1 MSRLICP
8 YKPIDGNSPSQI
20 LLRSTFSYFDR
31 TYLLRQLH
39 TSINDMMISQ
49 FRRTIFPSTKEQQQ
63 DSPGEM
69 LLLGLCELVDFDR
82 KGDSRKDAELTKRS
96 VALLYILSVYTKLF
110 EPLFLVK
117 TREFLKDFAGTRSAS
132 SLKEYIKACEKLI
145 QDERVRFL
153 QYNLE
158 STTQKQMMEIV
169 HQVLIHD
176 YTDKLLNEGSLT
188 ELLREHDVASLKALY
203 DLLHLAGIESKLRV
217 PWASYVMSTAKGII
231 GDKERGD
238 QMTVRL
244 LTLRR
249 GLDVIIRDAFL
260 KSNELKEGMRGA
272 FGSAMNDKATASC
285 WSTGTSKVAEMIA
298 KHFDLLLRGGLKAI
312 PKELLSDIQDRAV
325 AEKEGLASSAD
336 EDAELDRQLNQTLE
350 LCRHVHGKDTFEA
363 FYKKDLARRLLMGRS
378 ASSDAERNMIT
389 KLRDEA
395 GSSLTQ
401 NIETMFKDQE
411 LAKEEMDAFREWD
424 RNTLGKPS
432 DLLHV
437 MVLSSGAWPTYPD
450 VNLNLPDNVASQH
463 ERFDKFYQ
471 HKHSG
476 RVLTWKHCL
485 GHVTLTANFPKGRKE
500 LFVSAFQASVLLLF
514 NTVPNDGFLSYDEIK
529 TGTNLQDADLD
540 RTLQSL
546 ACGKARVLTKHPK
559 GKDVKPTDTFTYNKS
574 FTDPKVRVKINQIQ
588 LKETKEENKAM
599 HDRIAQDRRFETQAA
614 IVRIM
619 KSRKQLGHAEL
630 VAEVIAMTSKRGSVE
645 PPEIKKEI
653 EK

>member
-1 MSRLICP
+1 
-8 YKPIDGNSPSQI
+8 
-20 LLRSTFSYFDR
+20 
-31 TYLLRQLH
+31 
-39 TSINDMMISQ
+39 MMISQ
-49 FRRTIFPSTKEQQQ
+49 FRRTIFPSSSAQNG
-63 DSPGEM
+63 DSPGSM
-69 LLLGLCELVDFDR
+69 LLSGLCELVDFDR
-82 KGDSRKDAELTKRS
+82 IGDNRKDADLTKRA
-96 VALLYILSVYTKLF
+96 VALLYILSVYTKHF
-110 EPLFLVK
+110 EPLFLSK
-117 TREFLKDFAGTRSAS
+117 TRVFLKDFAGSRSTS

-145 QDERVRFL
+145 QNEQVRFL

-158 STTQKQMMEIV
+158 STTQKQMMEAV

-188 ELLREHDVASLKALY
+188 ELLREHDLESLKALY
-203 DLLHLAGIESKLRV
+203 DLLSLAGIESKLKS
-217 PWASYVMSTAKGII
+217 PWASYVMSTAKDII
-231 GDKERGD
+231 SDKERGD
-238 QMTVRL
+238 EMTVRL

-249 GLDVIIRDAFL
+249 GLDVIIRDSFQ
-260 KSNELKEGMRGA
+260 KSNEFKEGMRGA
-272 FGSAMNDKATASC
+272 FGSAMNDKTTASC
-285 WSTGTSKVAEMIA
+285 WNTGTSKVAEMIA

-312 PKELLSDIQDRAV
+312 PKELLSDVQDRAA

-336 EDAELDRQLNQTLE
+336 EDAELDRQLNQALE
-350 LCRHVHGKDTFEA
+350 LCRHVQGKDTFEA

-378 ASSDAERNMIT
+378 ASSDAERNMIS

-411 LAKEEMDAFREWD
+411 IAKEEMNAFRDWD

-450 VNLNLPDNVASQH
+450 VNLNLPEKVAAQH

-485 GHVTLTANFPKGRKE
+485 GHVALTANFPKGRKE

-514 NTVPNDGFLSYDEIK
+514 NSVANDGVLSYDEIK
-529 TGTNLQDADLD
+529 TGTNLQGGDLD

-546 ACGKARVLTKHPK
+546 ACGKSRVLTKHPK
-559 GKDVKPTDTFTYNKS
+559 GKDVKSTDTFTYNKA

-599 HDRIAQDRRFETQAA
+599 HERIAQDRRFETQAA

-619 KSRKQLGHAEL
+619 KSRKQMGHAEL

>member
-336 EDAELDRQLNQTLE
+336 VDAELDRQLNQTLE

-378 ASSDAERNMIT
+378 ASSDAERNMI
-389 KLRDEA
+389 
-395 GSSLTQ
+395 
-401 NIETMFKDQE
+401 
-411 LAKEEMDAFREWD
+411 
-424 RNTLGKPS
+424 
-432 DLLHV
+432 
-437 MVLSSGAWPTYPD
+437 
-450 VNLNLPDNVASQH
+450 
-463 ERFDKFYQ
+463 
-471 HKHSG
+471 
-476 RVLTWKHCL
+476 
-485 GHVTLTANFPKGRKE
+485 
-500 LFVSAFQASVLLLF
+500 
-514 NTVPNDGFLSYDEIK
+514 
-529 TGTNLQDADLD
+529 
-540 RTLQSL
+540 
-546 ACGKARVLTKHPK
+546 
-559 GKDVKPTDTFTYNKS
+559 
-574 FTDPKVRVKINQIQ
+574 
-588 LKETKEENKAM
+588 
-599 HDRIAQDRRFETQAA
+599 
-614 IVRIM
+614 
-619 KSRKQLGHAEL
+619 
-630 VAEVIAMTSKRGSVE
+630 
-645 PPEIKKEI
+645 
-653 EK
+653 

>member
-1 MSRLICP
+1 
-8 YKPIDGNSPSQI
+8 
-20 LLRSTFSYFDR
+20 
-31 TYLLRQLH
+31 
-39 TSINDMMISQ
+39 
-49 FRRTIFPSTKEQQQ
+49 
-63 DSPGEM
+63 
-69 LLLGLCELVDFDR
+69 
-82 KGDSRKDAELTKRS
+82 
-96 VALLYILSVYTKLF
+96 
-110 EPLFLVK
+110 VK